1 MHPQYTAIYRNVTRH
16 STLDSTFRWLSL
28 PTRFWYIASPCSI
41 SLNFGVPRHSTAARA
56 VCAPAS
62 AANCWSKVTYFKERK
77 RTDYLG
83 NARHTR
89 GRLEGRED
97 EFHAFFESFFTLPM
111 PALRP
116 MPTIS
121 SLPAFLVLL
130 FRHPLLLHYPSDERR
145 RLRVLSSRLSPIISP
160 SLPSFIIP
168 ESVHSRFF
176 NSTSRR
182 DFLFFS
188 SLEFNRLEG
197 KAIGSLNVIETAPLL
212 LL

>member
-62 AANCWSKVTYFKERK
+62 AANCRSKVTYFKERK

-116 MPTIS
+116 PLRAHANDFVASGIPRPPFPPS
-121 SLPAFLVLL
+121 SPPPLSIRRETKASCPL
-130 FRHPLLLHYPSDERR
+130 F
-145 RLRVLSSRLSPIISP
+145 
-160 SLPSFIIP
+160 
-168 ESVHSRFF
+168 
-176 NSTSRR
+176 
-182 DFLFFS
+182 
-188 SLEFNRLEG
+188 
-197 KAIGSLNVIETAPLL
+197 
-212 LL
+212 